1 MLEVLLPTSA
11 STRVLTLVGK
21 RTSTKS
27 VEQGSSPLTGDSLSE
42 VWRFLHTH
50 YANVTLQGFALGLRR
65 KVQ

>member
-11 STRVLTLVGK
+11 STRVLALVGK

-27 VEQGSSPLTGDSLSE
+27 VEH
-42 VWRFLHTH
+42 WRFLHTH
-50 YANVTLQGFALGLRR
+50 YANVALQGFALGLRR